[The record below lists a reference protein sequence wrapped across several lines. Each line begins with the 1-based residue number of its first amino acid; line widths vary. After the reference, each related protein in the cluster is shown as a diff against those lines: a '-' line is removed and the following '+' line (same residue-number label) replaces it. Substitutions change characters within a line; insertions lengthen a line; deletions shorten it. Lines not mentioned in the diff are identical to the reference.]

1 MRYDLSIVQLRE
13 TAAQFRASLP
23 VPSALQLCVETDT
36 GRAFAGDG
44 TTVITALQDLKLSGE
59 ERTHA
64 DLVWDQMRLSD
75 ERDDTGDGGTPSTTT
90 PPGLYMAYSDDT
102 ISGDPGAGAFRF
114 NSTSVGSITKM
125 YVNDIDQ
132 DGTSNVAWLGLVTSG
147 VLKLNKGTGGQV
159 MFSVSRMQDKSGYF
173 EFDVEHVFGTLPAVG
188 NHYVD
193 FVPDAP
199 GVREFNFLL
208 TAGVGTATIEVLR
221 DTMTETPDV
230 NYISTGVI
238 RVELTG
244 AFPTHK
250 VETSFSALTK
260 IIDAGDTPSNIQ
272 CTQDPNY
279 IGIITYD
286 DSFTPQD
293 LSANDL
299 LITIKV
305 YP

>member
-199 GVREFNFLL
+199 GVRVYRALVSQSDTDSPQVVTLQNSLADAQGTEYEDEGIYYINFPNGTLEETKTEL
-208 TAGVGTATIEVLR
+208 WIQSSTNLSTIGVQFSNNGLGNRIRIATSANNAL
-221 DTMTETPDV
+221 DHTTL
-230 NYISTGVI
+230 VI
-238 RVELTG
+238 R
-244 AFPTHK
+244 TH
-250 VETSFSALTK
+250 
-260 IIDAGDTPSNIQ
+260 P
-272 CTQDPNY
+272 
-279 IGIITYD
+279 
-286 DSFTPQD
+286 
-293 LSANDL
+293 
-299 LITIKV
+299 
-305 YP
+305 